1 MLSAQQVDRRVPR
14 CQDHLCTGLCLQVLC
29 WKLDPVLSIYTKL
42 QVQPCQL
49 PASRREDSLRSQLGL
64 LSDNWKYEL
73 SAQNSWPREP
83 QKQGQRIFFSLWY
96 IYKKYYIKTQLRW
109 KSVAELASVVV
120 QQVKLLSPALAPR
133 VVLAQVLWPYFQSA
147 FLLIHL
153 GKEWRWSKSLGLWA
167 HRRPRGKSSSWFW
180 PTPTVVCNWENSTL
194 CLPVSLYYCLSNK

>member
-1 MLSAQQVDRRVPR
+1 MFPDAKTTCALASAFRSYA
-14 CQDHLCTGLCLQVLC
+14 GGWILC
-29 WKLDPVLSIYTKL
+29 WAFIQSFRCGHVSSLLLEEKTVSEVSLVSCLITGSMS
-42 QVQPCQL
+42 CQHRT
-49 PASRREDSLRSQLGL
+49 PGQGSLKNKG
-64 LSDNWKYEL
+64 KEF
-73 SAQNSWPREP
+73 
-83 QKQGQRIFFSLWY
+83 FFSLWY

-120 QQVKLLSPALAPR
+120 QQVKLLSPALASR